1 MREEVLDERLDKYFK
16 GVKSALVDRTAVDYK
31 HRSKRE
37 IAKLLGYLREA
48 ARIRYKRLESDQ
60 NKKWPL
66 HSSEWLASHLNEVFF
81 FATWGDTQLSCFDEI
96 VQLEQ
101 GRSEG
106 ISDYGQ
112 RLRDIAGRLSGSFYP
127 ILVNAWIAGF
137 SNHRIAAAMM
147 SFPATQKASP
157 RGLNECAKFLDRVF
171 DLQGQIAT
179 ATRALEALQSMND
192 SHGFSYPARVEE
204 LLERLDNDLATCIRR
219 FEVLGQLPAARRSAD
234 LSGPVVLW
242 QQRSR

>member
-1 MREEVLDERLDKYFK
+1 MERTHMREEVLDERLDKYFK

-101 GRSEG
+101 GRSEA

-112 RLRDIAGRLSGSFYP
+112 RLCDIAGRL
-127 ILVNAWIAGF
+127 
-137 SNHRIAAAMM
+137 
-147 SFPATQKASP
+147 
-157 RGLNECAKFLDRVF
+157 GLNECAKFLDRVF